1 MTKTKTSK
9 TEEAKGKTE
18 EAKVSKA
25 SLRRRISVLH
35 AEHRQM
41 IKAYEDMLSGA
52 HLRAM
57 PKALPTVTR
66 IARIVPRAARG

>member
-9 TEEAKGKTE
+9 TEEAKE
-18 EAKVSKA
+18 SKA

-35 AEHRQM
+35 AERRQM

-66 IARIVPRAARG
+66 IARTAPRAARG

>member
-9 TEEAKGKTE
+9 TEEAKGKAE
-18 EAKVSKA
+18 GAKESKA

-35 AEHRQM
+35 AERRQM

-57 PKALPTVTR
+57 STA
-66 IARIVPRAARG
+66 PRAARG